1 MKIYEQSKW
10 QEDRG
15 INFHFIGHEFLV
27 KTFFLTFY
35 FKSSY
40 SYFVKENVDIVQ
52 TIEETLSHHFT
63 V

>member
-10 QEDRG
+10 QDRG

-35 FKSSY
+35 LKSSY

-52 TIEETLSHHFT
+52 TIEETLSHHLT